1 MANMKS
7 IIQALHFLNW
17 MKQEPQSMVWLPV
30 LHRYCH
36 LSSSS
41 SSTHFDNDARK
52 PDVGTRRDLRTSN
65 FVNDFWSIVWSGSLL
80 QRAHYTRLNATYAS
94 KTLFSDSGVHH
105 HHRYHHHHHHCP
117 HILKLYKYHHIIII
131 SIPMLYIR
139 RIKNYFCISWSES
152 ETLKKIR
159 TIVKS

>member
-1 MANMKS
+1 MMANMKS
-7 IIQALHFLNW
+7 LIQALHFLNW

-36 LSSSS
+36 LSSSL
-41 SSTHFDNDARK
+41 TNFDNNATK
-52 PDVGTRRDLRTSN
+52 PEVGTRRVLRTSH
-65 FVNDFWSIVWSGSLL
+65 FVNDFWYIVWSGSLL

-131 SIPMLYIR
+131 RIPMLYIR